1 MTFWGRFRSHPT
13 KTLGSGGSK
22 NAEARS
28 YTGKVLGSFIYGKQL
43 PVRRTKTEPRASH
56 ELRDG
61 RVGLQMRGWK
71 IIGVQSAKQMPR
83 LRQGTLRC
91 GNLGKLHCGGS
102 PALKLCLCASLD
114 SFVAMQ
120 TWCSN
125 TAAVNAA
132 WSNTIAGYLA
142 WCLGCPPDPEINESR
157 KCLRNYLQAWPFQSR
172 RPLLQHDAQDSR
184 GTFFDSLGMLLVR
197 PSRMFIDPVAN
208 PRRRQLCI
216 PDF

>member
-1 MTFWGRFRSHPT
+1 MENNWS
-13 KTLGSGGSK
+13 
-22 NAEARS
+22 
-28 YTGKVLGSFIYGKQL
+28 
-43 PVRRTKTEPRASH
+43 PVRQANAKAPPRHSP
-56 ELRDG
+56 L
-61 RVGLQMRGWK
+61 W
-71 IIGVQSAKQMPR
+71 QSWQTP
-83 LRQGTLRC
+83 LWWF
-91 GNLGKLHCGGS
+91 
-102 PALKLCLCASLD
+102 PAWKLCLCASLD